1 MKILFI
7 GNSYTF
13 FNDMPTI
20 FEGLAKENGEE
31 ATVFSVT
38 KGGRKLY
45 QNLTE
50 GDEWGEKI
58 KSLCREHDFDVLIL
72 QEQSYLP
79 VVDKEKFIEGAAGV
93 KALVGAKRTVL
104 YSTWGR
110 KEGCPLL
117 DELKISSDE
126 MTEALATAY
135 EECAKT
141 LGAEI
146 SYVGRTFAKIRK
158 TDETIELYSSD
169 LSHPSYKG
177 SVTAAL
183 CLYKTVFGKMPKS
196 HTSLN
201 TDNQVLTTII
211 DIIDHL

>member
-13 FNDMPTI
+13 FNDMPNI
-20 FEGLAKENGEE
+20 LEALAKENGEDL
-31 ATVFSVT
+31 TVFSVT

-58 KSLCREHDFDVLIL
+58 KALCAEHSFDALIL

-79 VVDKEKFIEGAAGV
+79 VVDEAKFIEGASAL
-93 KALVGAKRTVL
+93 KDLVGARRTIL

-117 DELKISSDE
+117 DELNMTSEE
-126 MTEALATAY
+126 MTEALANAY
-135 EECAKT
+135 KRCSEAI
-141 LGAEI
+141 GAEI
-146 SYVGRTFAKIRK
+146 SYVGRTFSKIMK
-158 TDETIELYSSD
+158 ACGEVELYSKD
-169 LSHPSYKG
+169 LSHPSYDG

-183 CLYKTVFGKMPKS
+183 CLYKAALGKMPNSYKS
-196 HTSLN
+196 ISTNSSI
-201 TDNQVLTTII
+201 LTTII
-211 DIIDHL
+211 DIINS